1 LDTAQPG
8 ANELSKLNALETAI
22 DLILPSQ
29 SLAELCKRAVILPA
43 LNNAFDG
50 AHVLLTTKGQIN
62 YDCGYGLPLPTTHEQ
77 LAEQAIT
84 TKHIQFASET
94 STNRAMVAIPFIHNE
109 VVEAVGILLLHPGA
123 TNSNIDT
130 DVEPALKKLTGFYL
144 ATTVGLDH

>member
-1 LDTAQPG
+1 M
-8 ANELSKLNALETAI
+8 
-22 DLILPSQ
+22 
-29 SLAELCKRAVILPA
+29 
-43 LNNAFDG
+43 
-50 AHVLLTTKGQIN
+50 LTTKGQIN

-123 TNSNIDT
+123 TNSYIDT
-130 DVEPALKKLTGFYL
+130 DLEPALKKLTGFYL
-144 ATTVGLDH
+144 ATTVGLDR